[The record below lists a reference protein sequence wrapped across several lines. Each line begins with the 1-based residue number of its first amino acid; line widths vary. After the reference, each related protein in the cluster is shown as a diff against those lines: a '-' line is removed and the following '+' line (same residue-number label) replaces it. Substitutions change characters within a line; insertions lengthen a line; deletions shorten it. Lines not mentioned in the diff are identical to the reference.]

1 MIYDIQSKSDFLT
14 GATLTVLI
22 PEEELDR
29 KALYTIQA
37 DMPCFI
43 LPFRSRSV
51 DGKMELV
58 YQIGRYSKLQYV
70 AGTRRP
76 REYAQMWTGVLDPLV
91 NCGDWFMKPYS
102 FALSAEYLYYDKD
115 KNSIRY
121 VYIPTLSDCADYGD
135 MKEMAAEVSKL
146 IPVTDAALENRVL
159 KAIMKNF
166 NPQEFLKM
174 LRAYM
179 EEDLSAETP
188 PRPPV
193 EPGVRGAPHMIQAS
207 YAPHTQQA
215 MYAPL
220 AMHTPQ
226 AMQSPNATHASC
238 QPQAA
243 QSPNAMHTSYPPHA
257 AQSPNIPVT
266 SYPPGA
272 PPALNAP
279 QAHVLPQAHMPPHTS
294 PTAPGDVF
302 INVPTN
308 RMFSKKN
315 KGSKENK
322 DNRENKESMKSEK
335 SHITAPPPAR
345 PAVNEEPVYTI
356 PEEINDATQSIETAA
371 VGARLSYVGRG
382 QLPPVIYVP
391 IKQGEVFTVGRFDAA
406 VGRAQSSFEFEKKT
420 KAVSR
425 RHAAIE
431 HCAEGFRII
440 DLTSSAGTFL
450 NGKKLPPNTP
460 VGLEHGCRVSF
471 GNSGADYIWE
481 SA

>member
-1 MIYDIQSKSDFLT
+1 MTCDIQSKSDFLT

-43 LPFRSRSV
+43 LPFRCRSI
-51 DGKMELV
+51 DGKIEIV

-76 REYAQMWTGVLDPLV
+76 REYAQMWTGVLNPLLG
-91 NCGDWFMKPYS
+91 CGDWFMKPYS

-115 KNSIRY
+115 KNNIRY
-121 VYIPTLSDCADYGD
+121 VYVPTLSDCSDYGD

-146 IPVTDAALENRVL
+146 IPVTDATLENRVL

-166 NPQEFLKM
+166 NPQDFLLM
-174 LRAYM
+174 LRAYV
-179 EEDLSAETP
+179 EEDLPVETP
-188 PRPPV
+188 AHPP
-193 EPGVRGAPHMIQAS
+193 EKPGARGAPQMAQ
-207 YAPHTQQA
+207 
-215 MYAPL
+215 
-220 AMHTPQ
+220 TPQ
-226 AMQSPNATHASC
+226 ASQPPHSVHPPHAGQSPNAPHHLYTAQAVYAS
-238 QPQAA
+238 
-243 QSPNAMHTSYPPHA
+243 
-257 AQSPNIPVT
+257 
-266 SYPPGA
+266 
-272 PPALNAP
+272 NAP
-279 QAHVLPQAHMPPHTS
+279 QEQRLPQEQTS
-294 PTAPGDVF
+294 PQEQRSPLTHTPSQELPAAPGDVF
-302 INVPTN
+302 INPPAN
-308 RMFSKKN
+308 RTLSKKN
-315 KGSKENK
+315 KEN
-322 DNRENKESMKSEK
+322 MKSDK
-335 SHITAPPPAR
+335 SHISVPLPAR
-345 PAVNEEPVYTI
+345 PAVNAEPVYAVQ
-356 PEEINDATQSIETAA
+356 EEINDATQSIETAA
-371 VGARLSYVGRG
+371 AGARLSYVGRG
-382 QLPPVIYVP
+382 QLPPVICIP

-431 HCAEGFRII
+431 HCTEGFRII

-450 NGKKLPPNTP
+450 NGKKIPPNTP

-481 SA
+481 NA

>member
-1 MIYDIQSKSDFLT
+1 MICDIQSKSDFLT

-43 LPFRSRSV
+43 LPFRSRSI
-51 DGKMELV
+51 DGKMELI

-91 NCGDWFMKPYS
+91 SCGDWFMKPYS

-166 NPQEFLKM
+166 NPQDFLKM

-179 EEDLSAETP
+179 EEDLPVETP
-188 PRPPV
+188 PRPPEV
-193 EPGVRGAPHMIQAS
+193 PGVLGVPQMTQAS
-207 YAPHTQQA
+207 YAPHTPQA
-215 MYAPL
+215 LYAPL

-226 AMQSPNATHASC
+226 AMQLPNATHASC

-243 QSPNAMHTSYPPHA
+243 LAPNMMHTSC
-257 AQSPNIPVT
+257 Q
-266 SYPPGA
+266 
-272 PPALNAP
+272 P
-279 QAHVLPQAHMPPHTS
+279 Q
-294 PTAPGDVF
+294 DVF
-302 INVPTN
+302 INLPTN

-315 KGSKENK
+315 KEIKENRDNKESKEN
-322 DNRENKESMKSEK
+322 MKSEK
-335 SHITAPPPAR
+335 SHMAAPPPAR
-345 PAVNEEPVYTI
+345 PAVNVEPVYTT
-356 PEEINDATQSIETAA
+356 PEEINDATQSIETAV

-391 IKQGEVFTVGRFDAA
+391 IKQGEVFTVGRFDTA